1 VAAYSSDIGA
11 TWHLAEQQPG
21 GYRSAVGQFSGGDF
35 AAVGSNGTDI
45 SHEELSQTMHW
56 KHTDYLNLN
65 AVSFE
70 GAHGWAVGP
79 KGAIARFKTHFS
91 YIIKN
96 NALAPVPLPGP

>member
-1 VAAYSSDIGA
+1 
-11 TWHLAEQQPG
+11 
-21 GYRSAVGQFSGGDF
+21 
-35 AAVGSNGTDI
+35 
-45 SHEELSQTMHW
+45 MHW